1 MAMIHLG
8 AKGDTAKQIDDTF
21 MFSNIEDGKFHSA
34 FGELHGVMFDK
45 VERLY
50 VLVLSIINDM
60 TLWQDVTEPSKS
72 RRQDKY
78 FIEDYYSILAIVNS
92 IIQ

>member
-1 MAMIHLG
+1 MAMVHLG

-45 VERLY
+45 VATSET
-50 VLVLSIINDM
+50 SCI
-60 TLWQDVTEPSKS
+60 
-72 RRQDKY
+72 
-78 FIEDYYSILAIVNS
+78 DYTNNQMCSF
-92 IIQ
+92 